1 MPPHTTRSPSGLD
14 PITFHGGRQG
24 LWQVDRIEAVRG
36 AGLPPV
42 AAVETVRRLEWELPP
57 GISWSLRGVAEE
69 VHYAT
74 AGEDARLRAVQ
85 PELGRPT
92 STRAALI
99 PIRKSRRWWDRP
111 PAERRAIFEERSH
124 HIAVGLEFLPAIA
137 RRLYH
142 GRVLGE
148 PFDFLT
154 WFEFT
159 PEDAPSFERLVRR
172 LRKTEEWSYV
182 EREVDIRLRRRVLRP
197 RRASA

>member
-1 MPPHTTRSPSGLD
+1 MARHPTRGPPRID
-14 PITFHGGRQG
+14 PITFLGGQRG
-24 LWQVDRIEAVRG
+24 SWQVDRIEAVRG
-36 AGLPPV
+36 AGLPSI
-42 AAVETVRRLEWELPP
+42 AAVETLHRLEWGRPA
-57 GISWSLRGVAEE
+57 GVSWSLRGVSEE

-74 AGEDARLRAVQ
+74 AAEDARLRAVQ
-85 PELGRPT
+85 PKLGRST
-92 STRAALI
+92 STRAALL
-99 PIRKSRRWWDRP
+99 PIRKSQSWWDRP

-124 HIAVGLEFLPAIA
+124 HIGLGLEYLPAIA

-154 WFEFT
+154 WFEYT

-182 EREVDIRLRRRVLRP
+182 EREVDIRLRRRVLL
-197 RRASA
+197 